1 MAPLDGAGDGPWRS
15 YERRAPDMLE
25 ATPGLCRAFYLV
37 AVASDLAVPDLGSS
51 MYSDLAPI
59 DETLGAVP
67 ALRRVREDMARDQ
80 RALSD
85 LLHER
90 DRLQEQLRCE
100 AQHAS
105 VLSMQ
110 ITAMQISTWWRVGA
124 PLRSASKRFPQLAH
138 VCRRGVRAV
147 SWLLTGQLPERLR
160 QRRAYF
166 KRMAMSQLEAPFSL
180 PFGLDTPCNP
190 SQVLL
195 PPADGAVIS
204 IIIPSY
210 GQVDYTLRCL
220 ASISA
225 ALPRQAIEVIVVDD
239 ASGDP
244 HVESL
249 RGISNLRLV
258 VWERNRGFLR
268 SCNEAAQLASG
279 ELVMFLNNDTVV
291 LPGTIDALAELLQA
305 QPDIGLAGARLLY
318 PDGRQQEAGGI
329 LWRDGS
335 AWNYGHNDDPDRPE
349 YNYVREAD
357 YISAAAIM
365 LRRDVWDRLGGFD
378 EHFAPAYCEDSDLAF
393 RLRAAGLRVVYQPEA
408 NIVHYEGVSHGTDVT
423 TGLKAHQVTNT
434 VKLFNRWRDTLQ
446 REHLPAG
453 ERVMRARDRSLR
465 RTVTLVIDHYVPEPD
480 RDAGSRTMLAFMDAL
495 LASGRVVK
503 FFPANGCRS
512 PGYTAILQRRGI
524 EVLYNPWSGSFAD
537 WIAANGAEI
546 DEVLLS
552 RPHVAETC
560 LAALAQHCRAP
571 VVFYGHDLHHARLRS
586 EPAAD
591 RPAGASALA
600 DATEALERK
609 VWRSVDVVLY
619 PSEQEAAVARR
630 LEPGIVARSVP
641 AYAFSR
647 PVAVRTQPPPAE
659 AGVIFVAG
667 FAHPPNIDAAKW
679 LVAEILPRIRAVY
692 PKLPLTLVGSHPAKS
707 VSALAADGIVVT
719 GFVSDEELDRHYATA
734 RVAVCPL
741 RFGAGVKLKV
751 VEAMHR
757 GLPLVTTPIGA
768 QGLEGIEAV
777 CDVAADPDAFAAAVV
792 RLLRDDALWLERA
805 AAQGDFV
812 ASRYSPDK
820 VRESLVA
827 AFDEARQSRGATA
840 SGRFAVA
847 AQ

>member
-1 MAPLDGAGDGPWRS
+1 
-15 YERRAPDMLE
+15 
-25 ATPGLCRAFYLV
+25 
-37 AVASDLAVPDLGSS
+37 
-51 MYSDLAPI
+51 
-59 DETLGAVP
+59 
-67 ALRRVREDMARDQ
+67 
-80 RALSD
+80 
-85 LLHER
+85 
-90 DRLQEQLRCE
+90 
-100 AQHAS
+100 
-105 VLSMQ
+105 
-110 ITAMQISTWWRVGA
+110 
-124 PLRSASKRFPQLAH
+124 
-138 VCRRGVRAV
+138 
-147 SWLLTGQLPERLR
+147 
-160 QRRAYF
+160 
-166 KRMAMSQLEAPFSL
+166 
-180 PFGLDTPCNP
+180 
-190 SQVLL
+190 
-195 PPADGAVIS
+195 
-204 IIIPSY
+204 
-210 GQVDYTLRCL
+210 
-220 ASISA
+220 
-225 ALPRQAIEVIVVDD
+225 
-239 ASGDP
+239 
-244 HVESL
+244 
-249 RGISNLRLV
+249 
-258 VWERNRGFLR
+258 
-268 SCNEAAQLASG
+268 
-279 ELVMFLNNDTVV
+279 
-291 LPGTIDALAELLQA
+291 
-305 QPDIGLAGARLLY
+305 
-318 PDGRQQEAGGI
+318 
-329 LWRDGS
+329 
-335 AWNYGHNDDPDRPE
+335 
-349 YNYVREAD
+349 
-357 YISAAAIM
+357 
-365 LRRDVWDRLGGFD
+365 
-378 EHFAPAYCEDSDLAF
+378 
-393 RLRAAGLRVVYQPEA
+393 
-408 NIVHYEGVSHGTDVT
+408 
-423 TGLKAHQVTNT
+423 
-434 VKLFNRWRDTLQ
+434 
-446 REHLPAG
+446 
-453 ERVMRARDRSLR
+453 
-465 RTVTLVIDHYVPEPD
+465 
-480 RDAGSRTMLAFMDAL
+480 
-495 LASGRVVK
+495 
-503 FFPANGCRS
+503 
-512 PGYTAILQRRGI
+512 
-524 EVLYNPWSGSFAD
+524 VLYNPWSGSFAD

-619 PSEQEAAVARR
+619 PSEQEAAAARR